1 VQANIPAFLGVA
13 AFILVTPGPDT
24 ALVTKNALIHGR
36 SAGLATSFG
45 VAAGLLVWTIASA
58 LGIAAVLHASATAYE
73 TVKLI
78 GAVYLIWL
86 GVQALRTAGRP
97 VAAHGD
103 ALGGNRRVDARRGFR
118 QGLVSNLAN
127 PKVAVFF
134 TSLVP
139 QFIGHG
145 RHVLLAFLLL
155 GGLFV
160 AMTLAWMTGYA
171 LVAAKAGG
179 LLTRPRI
186 KAALDRI
193 TGLILIALGLRLATE
208 PR

>member
-1 VQANIPAFLGVA
+1 MQANIPAFLGVA

-78 GAVYLIWL
+78 GAAYLVLL
-86 GVQALRTAGRP
+86 GIQALRNAGRY
-97 VAAHGD
+97 AGD
-103 ALGGNRRVDARRGFR
+103 HHRGPAGSRGVDARRGFR

-145 RHVLLAFLLL
+145 SHVLVPFLLL

-160 AMTLAWMTGYA
+160 AMTLAWMSGYA
-171 LVAAKAGG
+171 LMAAKAGG
-179 LLTRPRI
+179 LLTRPRV
-186 KAALDRI
+186 KAALDRV
-193 TGLILIALGLRLATE
+193 TGLVLVALGLRLATE
-208 PR
+208 AR